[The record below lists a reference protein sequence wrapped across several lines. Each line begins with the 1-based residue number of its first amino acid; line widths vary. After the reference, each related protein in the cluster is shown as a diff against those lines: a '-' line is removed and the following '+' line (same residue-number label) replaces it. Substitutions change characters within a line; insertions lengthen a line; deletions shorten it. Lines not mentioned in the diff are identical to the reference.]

1 DAALAEAIAVPMRAR
16 GRTVDVACGGTQ
28 TVSGEISRYDGLV
41 QAFTSTAASDP
52 LAPCL
57 DSCAT
62 LLHSIKALTNDT
74 LKRVPRF
81 SAVTFGAQAAGAGD
95 VAVLE
100 QAPLWGVMRTLAS
113 EHAELKSRVIDLPA
127 TPTSVD
133 FEALATVLIDGKEDQ
148 LAIRQGGILF

>member
-1 DAALAEAIAVPMRAR
+1 
-16 GRTVDVACGGTQ
+16 VDVVCGGAQ
-28 TVSGEISRYDGLV
+28 TVSGDISRYDGLV

-52 LAPCL
+52 LASCL
-57 DSCAT
+57 DSCAD
-62 LLHSIKALTNDT
+62 LLRSIKALTNDA

-81 SAVTFGAQAAGAGD
+81 SAVTFGAQATGPGD

-127 TPTSVD
+127 APTSAD
-133 FEALATVLIDGKEDQ
+133 FEALAAVLFDGKEDQ
-148 LAIRQGGILF
+148 VAIRQGGILFPL